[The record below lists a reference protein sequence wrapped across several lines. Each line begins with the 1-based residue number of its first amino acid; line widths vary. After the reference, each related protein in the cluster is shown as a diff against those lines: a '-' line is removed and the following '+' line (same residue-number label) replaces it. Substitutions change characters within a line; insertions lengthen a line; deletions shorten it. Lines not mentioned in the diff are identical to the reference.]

1 MLDMFSPELRR
12 NPYPMYQ
19 MMRQSQPVMYIEQL
33 NIWSVFQYEDVRTVL
48 SDHARFSSQFGQS
61 EMPDANVSTQA
72 RMNSSLISSDPPR
85 HTKLRSLINRAFT
98 PRAVEE
104 LEPRIEAIA
113 NELLDKVVESGRID
127 LVKDFSYPLP
137 VIVIAELLGIPSN
150 DRDQFKHWS
159 DEVVAS
165 ADQFIGGTSSNSQR
179 AHQEMRE
186 YFRGIIAERRLH
198 PQSDLISALL
208 SAEIDNVQLGEED
221 ILSFCWLLLV
231 AGNETTTNLIGN
243 AVLTLLEHPDQLSKL
258 KQNPA
263 LLSSTI
269 EEVLRYRSPV
279 QAMFRITKQDTN
291 LGGKIIPAGSRVIAW
306 IGSANRDG
314 EKFPYPDHFDISR
327 SPNPHIAFGHGIH
340 FCLGSPLARLE
351 AKVALSA
358 ILRRLP
364 ELSRIND
371 EPLEPARGFIVHGV
385 TCLPLKFK
393 ATQI

>member
-19 MMRQSQPVMYIEQL
+19 MMRQSQPVMYIEPL
-33 NIWSVFQYEDVRTVL
+33 NIWSVFQYDDVRTVL
-48 SDHARFSSQFGQS
+48 SDHARFSSQFGQY
-61 EMPDANVSTQA
+61 EMPDANVSTQT
-72 RMNSSLISSDPPR
+72 RINSSLISSDPPR

-104 LEPRIEAIA
+104 LQPRIEAIA
-113 NELLDKVVESGRID
+113 NELLDKVVESGKID
-127 LVKDFSYPLP
+127 LVRDLSYPLP
-137 VIVIAELLGIPSN
+137 VIVIAELLGIPSS

-179 AHQEMRE
+179 AHQEMGE
-186 YFRGIIAERRLH
+186 YFRGIIAKRRLH

-208 SAEIDNVQLGEED
+208 TAEIDNVRLGEED

-263 LLSSTI
+263 LLFSTI

-358 ILRRLP
+358 ILHRLR

>member
-19 MMRQSQPVMYIEQL
+19 MMRQSQPVMYIEPL

-48 SDHARFSSQFGQS
+48 SDHARFSSQFGQYK
-61 EMPDANVSTQA
+61 MPDVNVSTQA

-113 NELLDKVVESGRID
+113 NELLDKVVESGKID

-137 VIVIAELLGIPSN
+137 VIVIAELLGIPSS

-165 ADQFIGGTSSNSQR
+165 ADQFIGGINSNSQR
-179 AHQEMRE
+179 AHQEMRD
-186 YFRGIIAERRLH
+186 YFRRIIAERRLN

-208 SAEIDNVQLGEED
+208 TAEIDNVQLGEED

-314 EKFPYPDHFDISR
+314 EKFPYPDRFDITR
-327 SPNPHIAFGHGIH
+327 SPNTHIAFGHGIH

-351 AKVALSA
+351 ARVALSA

-371 EPLEPARGFIVHGV
+371 EQLESARGFIVHGV
-385 TCLPLKFK
+385 TSLPLKFK